1 MRSAAGRIKHLAHEI
16 LSESLRVMNL
26 LKKVASIFSIQSMSF
41 LLISS
46 SVLAMGS
53 DSPARVLAKRCGE
66 FRDVLQT
73 RDLNQIE
80 SFLSLEFKTKNSDAL
95 KDPKFFEQ
103 SPRLITKLLINEK
116 YHPKDLIL
124 LPRAQFR
131 VSRGSD
137 GSMICYPF
145 KNGESENPELSTAR
159 EMRLILE
166 EGQWKILSMKLH
178 DSW

>member
-1 MRSAAGRIKHLAHEI
+1 
-16 LSESLRVMNL
+16 MNS
-26 LKKVASIFSIQSMSF
+26 LKKIASSFWVKSMILV
-41 LLISS
+41 LLSS
-46 SVLAMGS
+46 SAFSMGS
-53 DSPARVLAKRCGE
+53 DHPARVLAKRCGE
-66 FRDVLQT
+66 FRDALQT
-73 RDLNQIE
+73 RDLSQIE
-80 SFLSLEFKTKNSDAL
+80 SFLTVEFKTKNSDAL
-95 KDPKFFEQ
+95 KNPQFFEQ
-103 SPRLITKLLINEK
+103 APRLITKLLINDK
-116 YHPKDLIL
+116 YHPRDLIL

-178 DSW
+178 ESW